1 MFRPRLSSPR
11 RPRQGAGAARFV
23 SAPVLALPLAFF
35 WLPAAHAQMGMNPT
49 QQMMP
54 TPHRHEEPQTPAPAA
69 LPGAQVPQ
77 GGSVNQAELEN
88 EDPTKVLFSAINK
101 GNYAEAR
108 AAVSRGADLQAANAL
123 GETPVALS
131 VALGRNAIT
140 FMLLSV
146 LHEGGGTTP
155 AAVAAKTGAPKAGA
169 TKAGTAKAEPAA
181 GRLSRT
187 GKPHRPTPPQRA
199 SAEPVASQRAPAP
212 SGPSAAATPDPA
224 KGFLG
229 FDNNP

>member
-1 MFRPRLSSPR
+1 MFRTRLSSPR

-23 SAPVLALPLAFF
+23 SAPVLALPLALF

-49 QQMMP
+49 QPMMP
-54 TPHRHEEPQTPAPAA
+54 TPHRHEEPQKPAPAA

-108 AAVSRGADLQAANAL
+108 AAVARGANLQASNGL

-146 LHEGGGTTP
+146 LHEGGGSSAGAGTGP
-155 AAVAAKTGAPKAGA
+155 AAPKTIASVQHEAGQHEAGQQKAGIGPRHRA
-169 TKAGTAKAEPAA
+169 RPAPRAREQTAAA
-181 GRLSRT
+181 Q
-187 GKPHRPTPPQRA
+187 H
-199 SAEPVASQRAPAP
+199 APAP
-212 SGPSAAATPDPA
+212 ATSVAAAPDPA